1 MTDERLWQTLLKA
14 DEIGIRL
21 EIVNGVPTWEPSPS
35 FRHQKEIDRIRSSIQ
50 PVQDSRSGCG
60 CVHAADVYIR
70 FPEGSIMRPDVS
82 VFCREPDEQDEAV
95 TLVPEAVIEIVSKGY
110 EAKDLEFGPQFYLA
124 QGVKDVIVFDP
135 RTLVVLHVRKDGTKR
150 TVSPVEITLEC
161 GCGMTA

>member
-1 MTDERLWQTLLKA
+1 MTGQRLWQTLLKA
-14 DEIGIRL
+14 DEIGVRL
-21 EIVNGVPTWEPSPS
+21 EVVAGLPLWELWPGL
-35 FRHQKEIDRIRSSIQ
+35 RHQEAIDRIRSSIKCSSDDTCLH
-50 PVQDSRSGCG
+50 VSS
-60 CVHAADVYIR
+60 VYIQ
-70 FPEGSIMRPDVS
+70 FPDGSLKRPDVS

-150 TVSPVEITLEC
+150 TVSPVEIALEC
-161 GCGMTA
+161 GCGVTV